1 MPTTSAVRRRRGAPR
16 SLAKSPTGIVGLDEI
31 TLGGLPKGRATLVTG
46 GAGSGKTLLGI
57 EFLVQ
62 GVRQFGEHGVL
73 VAFEETAAD
82 LTENVRS
89 LGFDLERHIARR
101 QIAVDYVRL
110 ERSEIHETG
119 DYDLEGLFV
128 RLAHAIDSVGAKR
141 VVIDTLEV
149 LFAGLTDYGIL
160 RAELRRL
167 FSWLK
172 ERGVTSIITA
182 ERSQVGQ
189 REALTRHGLEE
200 FVSDCVILLDHRVIN
215 QLTTRRLRIVKY
227 RGSAHGTNEYPFLI
241 DTEGLR
247 VLPVTSLG
255 LQHEAP
261 TTRISTGTPQL
272 DEMLDGRGLYRGSTT
287 LISGTAGSG
296 KTTLAA
302 AFVEAACRRGERALY
317 LAFEESAAQIQRNM
331 RSVSIDLRPWADSGR
346 LRFHASRPTAYGFE
360 AHLSELHRLVQD
372 FRPSVVVF
380 DPVSDLAA
388 MGSDAETKHMLT
400 RAIDYLKSKRITAFF
415 TSLTEDPNEAE
426 HSAVGISS
434 LIDTWILVRNLESN
448 GERNRGLYVLK
459 ARGMAHSNQIREFR
473 LSQRGIS
480 LLPIY
485 TGSAGVLTG
494 TARQTQEAKE
504 RAENLRRTHGR
515 QRLQRTLERK
525 GRALRAQ
532 IEAMTTA
539 FESEA
544 AELSREIA
552 EADEQELSLQSDT
565 AMRARVRGVGEKSK
579 SAARRGPRGGRS

>member
-1 MPTTSAVRRRRGAPR
+1 M
-16 SLAKSPTGIVGLDEI
+16 
-31 TLGGLPKGRATLVTG
+31 
-46 GAGSGKTLLGI
+46 
-57 EFLVQ
+57 
-62 GVRQFGEHGVL
+62 
-73 VAFEETAAD
+73 
-82 LTENVRS
+82 
-89 LGFDLERHIARR
+89 
-101 QIAVDYVRL
+101 
-110 ERSEIHETG
+110 
-119 DYDLEGLFV
+119 
-128 RLAHAIDSVGAKR
+128 
-141 VVIDTLEV
+141 
-149 LFAGLTDYGIL
+149 
-160 RAELRRL
+160 
-167 FSWLK
+167 
-172 ERGVTSIITA
+172 
-182 ERSQVGQ
+182 
-189 REALTRHGLEE
+189 
-200 FVSDCVILLDHRVIN
+200 
-215 QLTTRRLRIVKY
+215 TTRRLRIVKY

-241 DTEGLR
+241 DTEGIR

-331 RSVSIDLRPWADSGR
+331 RSVGIDLRPWADSGR

-360 AHLSELHRLVQD
+360 AHLSELHRLVQE

-544 AELSREIA
+544 EELSREIA

>member
-1 MPTTSAVRRRRGAPR
+1 MATTGKVRRRRAATR
-16 SLAKSPTGIVGLDEI
+16 SLPKSPTGIDGLDEI
-31 TLGGLPKGRATLVTG
+31 TFGGLPKGRSTLLTG

-73 VAFEETAAD
+73 LAFEETAAD
-82 LTENVRS
+82 LSENVRS

-101 QIAVDYVRL
+101 QIVVDYVRV
-110 ERSEIHETG
+110 ERSEIEETG

-128 RLAHAIDSVGAKR
+128 RLAHAIDAVGAKR

-149 LFAGLTDYGIL
+149 LFAGLSDYGIL

-167 FSWLK
+167 FGWLK

-182 ERSQVGQ
+182 ERSQSGV
-189 REALTRHGLEE
+189 RDALTRHGLEE
-200 FVSDCVILLDHRVIN
+200 FVSDCVILLDHRVVD
-215 QLTTRRLRIVKY
+215 QLTTRRLRVVKY

-241 DTEGLR
+241 DAEGIR

-272 DEMLDGRGLYRGSTT
+272 DEMLDGRGLYRGSTA

-302 AFVEAACRRGERALY
+302 AFVDAACRRGERALY

-331 RSVSIDLRPWADSGR
+331 RSVGIDLRPWANSGR

-360 AHLSELHRLVQD
+360 AHLTELHRLVQQ
-372 FRPSVVVF
+372 FRPSIVVF
-380 DPVSDLAA
+380 DPMTDLVAI
-388 MGSDAETKHMLT
+388 GSEAETKSMLT
-400 RAIDYLKSKRITAFF
+400 RAIDYLKSQGITALF
-415 TSLTEDPNEAE
+415 TSLTDDANEAE
-426 HSAVGISS
+426 RSQVGISS
-434 LIDTWILVRNLESN
+434 LIDTWILLRNLESN

-473 LSQRGIS
+473 LSRRGIS

-515 QRLQRTLERK
+515 QRLQRALER
-525 GRALRAQ
+525 RRRTLQAQ
-532 IEAMTTA
+532 IDALTA
-539 FESEA
+539 TFESD
-544 AELSREIA
+544 AEELLREIA

-565 AMRARVRGVGEKSK
+565 AMRARVRGATHKV
-579 SAARRGPRGGRS
+579 RRRPQGDRA

>member
-1 MPTTSAVRRRRGAPR
+1 MPTSAPGRRRHSAPR
-16 SLAKSPTGIVGLDEI
+16 SLPKSSTGIAGLDEI
-31 TLGGLPKGRATLVTG
+31 TLGGLPKGRSTLVTG

-62 GVRQFGEHGVL
+62 GVRRFGEHGVL
-73 VAFEETAAD
+73 IAFEETADD

-89 LGFDLERHIARR
+89 LGFELERHIARK

-128 RLAHAIDSVGAKR
+128 RLAHAIDAVGAKR
-141 VVIDTLEV
+141 VVIDTIEV
-149 LFAGLTDYGIL
+149 LFAGLSDYGIL

-167 FSWLK
+167 FRWLK

-182 ERSQVGQ
+182 ERSQAGQ
-189 REALTRHGLEE
+189 HEALTRHGLEE
-200 FVSDCVILLDHRVIN
+200 FVSDCVILLDHRVVN

-241 DTEGLR
+241 DAEGIR

-272 DEMLDGRGLYRGSTT
+272 DEMLDKRGLYRGSTA

-302 AFVEAACRRGERALY
+302 AFVHAACRRGERALY

-331 RSVSIDLRPWADSGR
+331 RSVSIDLRPWVNSGQ

-360 AHLSELHRLVQD
+360 AHLTELHRLVQE
-372 FRPSVVVF
+372 FRPRVVVL
-380 DPVSDLAA
+380 DPVSDLTAL
-388 MGSDAETKHMLT
+388 GSDTETKHMLT
-400 RAIDYLKSKRITAFF
+400 RAIDYLKSQSITALF
-415 TSLTEDPNEAE
+415 TSLTEDPSEAE
-426 HSAVGISS
+426 RSAVGISS

-473 LSQRGIS
+473 LSRRGIS

-485 TGSAGVLTG
+485 TGSTGVLTG
-494 TARQTQEAKE
+494 TARQSQEAKE
-504 RAENLRRTHGR
+504 RAESLRRTQAR

-532 IEAMTTA
+532 IEALTTA

-544 AELSREIA
+544 EELSREIA
-552 EADEQELSLQSDT
+552 EANEQEISLQSDT
-565 AMRARVRGVGEKSK
+565 ALRARVRGAGSHSK
-579 SAARRGPRGGRS
+579 PALRRRSRGDRS